1 MGIDSANTLSRNDLF
16 NNSLSEKQ
24 DAKNSTLSP
33 LTVSNRTVSASKLPY
48 PSKNNPF
55 PENDGDQ
62 IINQSTSTN
71 PFGDDEDDSETDSS
85 SETHVDRPNFTI
97 ASESPYPSGN
107 NPFSENDGDNHQII
121 TQSTNPFGD
130 DEDDSE
136 THSSSE
142 THVDLPAS
150 TNEAASDMRPNTE
163 NINVINPFKKIA
175 GEFLE
180 HINDSYLNNKDIE
193 KHFKKLE
200 ERLSDFIQPL
210 NNENKFEWIP
220 DKEPKTKK
228 EFDDII
234 KTINDTSNKSGQLYK
249 IAKIFENRIN
259 DKDNISGSTDVLE
272 SSNHDKKSE
281 VNQKNKQ
288 YLEILNHYINGS
300 SIGNKL
306 TIARFQRNET
316 TRLKKI
322 QQRLSAEIVRIENK
336 KAQWVNPPDT
346 SQEFDDL
353 MTQTLEAF
361 KEGSSLRKNL
371 RKCFPEETNKI
382 IAKIEVK
389 KINSKVEKL
398 SEKNKKI
405 LEQKM
410 NMYQNELNNAK
421 NFKDLEKLSMKLNKN
436 QEKLLEEFKKD
447 MKKLNISED
456 TLNEIE
462 NIFNSEI
469 KNKIDELNSEK
480 AIKAIVRNKTDIIY
494 FPKNRF
500 GIKIHAKSM
509 SPDKITEYGVII
521 KKRVDKITAR
531 KIPEKWE
538 KIAIQEVKKIAS
550 DKLNEIEKFH
560 LPKTF
565 TRRLLGLMTSIP
577 TVAGSVAGIS
587 AAVLLFY
594 TTTVGI
600 VPALIVGGALLLGG
614 LLIGL
619 RNMLQNRKVPEAI
632 LRVRED
638 LEKI

>member
-1 MGIDSANTLSRNDLF
+1 MGIDAARTLIKAYSSIKIPLEDTTKHCGTLQPSAV
-16 NNSLSEKQ
+16 
-24 DAKNSTLSP
+24 KNSVRDSDD
-33 LTVSNRTVSASKLPY
+33 Y
-48 PSKNNPF
+48 PEEK
-55 PENDGDQ
+55 D
-62 IINQSTSTN
+62 
-71 PFGDDEDDSETDSS
+71 
-85 SETHVDRPNFTI
+85 
-97 ASESPYPSGN
+97 
-107 NPFSENDGDNHQII
+107 PFSKKNDKTIS
-121 TQSTNPFGD
+121 QSIPKNTTSLNPFGD

-150 TNEAASDMRPNTE
+150 TNEAESDMRPNTE

-175 GEFLE
+175 DEFLE

-200 ERLSDFIQPL
+200 ERSSDFIQPL

-272 SSNHDKKSE
+272 SCNHDKKSE

-336 KAQWVNPPDT
+336 KAEWVNPPDT

-410 NMYQNELNNAK
+410 NKYQNELNNAK
-421 NFKDLEKLSMKLNKN
+421 NFTDLEKLSIKLNKN
-436 QEKLLEEFKKD
+436 QKKLLEEFKKD

-469 KNKIDELNSEK
+469 KNKIDELNSEE
-480 AIKAIVRNKTDIIY
+480 AIKAIVGNKTDVIY

-550 DKLNEIEKFH
+550 DKLNEIEKFY
-560 LPKTF
+560 LQKTF

-619 RNMLQNRKVPEAI
+619 RKILQNRKVPEAI

>member
-1 MGIDSANTLSRNDLF
+1 MGIDSTRTLTTIKGYSSNAIPLEHYTTKPCGTLQPRAVNNNTNAVGNSETHGDYPEDKDPFSKKNDKTISQSIPK
-16 NNSLSEKQ
+16 NTTSL
-24 DAKNSTLSP
+24 
-33 LTVSNRTVSASKLPY
+33 
-48 PSKNNPF
+48 
-55 PENDGDQ
+55 
-62 IINQSTSTN
+62 N
-71 PFGDDEDDSETDSS
+71 PFGEEDDSETDVDPTTFTSASKSS
-85 SETHVDRPNFTI
+85 
-97 ASESPYPSGN
+97 YPSEN

-121 TQSTNPFGD
+121 TQSNLTNPFGG

-136 THSSSE
+136 THSSSKNY
-142 THVDLPAS
+142 VDLPAS
-150 TNEAASDMRPNTE
+150 TNEAESNMRPNTE

-175 GEFLE
+175 DEFLE

-193 KHFKKLE
+193 KHFKKLK

-272 SSNHDKKSE
+272 SCNHDKKSE

-288 YLEILNHYINGS
+288 YLEILNHYIKHGS

-306 TIARFQRNET
+306 PIARFQSSET

-336 KAQWVNPPDT
+336 KAEWVNPPDT

-382 IAKIEVK
+382 IAKIEVENIK
-389 KINSKVEKL
+389 SKVKKL

-410 NMYQNELNNAK
+410 NKYQNELNKDK
-421 NFKDLEKLSMKLNKN
+421 NFTDLEKVSIQLNKN

-469 KNKIDELNSEK
+469 KNKIDELNSEET
-480 AIKAIVRNKTDIIY
+480 IKAIVRSKTDVIY
-494 FPKNRF
+494 FPKNIF
-500 GIKIHAKSM
+500 GIKIHAQ
-509 SPDKITEYGVII
+509 I
-521 KKRVDKITAR
+521 
-531 KIPEKWE
+531 
-538 KIAIQEVKKIAS
+538 
-550 DKLNEIEKFH
+550 NE
-560 LPKTF
+560 P
-565 TRRLLGLMTSIP
+565 
-577 TVAGSVAGIS
+577 
-587 AAVLLFY
+587 
-594 TTTVGI
+594 
-600 VPALIVGGALLLGG
+600 
-614 LLIGL
+614 
-619 RNMLQNRKVPEAI
+619 
-632 LRVRED
+632 
-638 LEKI
+638 

>member
-1 MGIDSANTLSRNDLF
+1 MGIDAARTLIKAYSSIKIPLEDTTKHCGTLQPSAV
-16 NNSLSEKQ
+16 
-24 DAKNSTLSP
+24 KNSVRDSDDYP
-33 LTVSNRTVSASKLPY
+33 EEKDPFSK
-48 PSKNNPF
+48 KN
-55 PENDGDQ
+55 DKT
-62 IINQSTSTN
+62 ISQSIPKNTTSLN

-85 SETHVDRPNFTI
+85 SETHVDRPNFTS
-97 ASESPYPSGN
+97 ASKLPYPSGN

-121 TQSTNPFGD
+121 TQSTSTNPFGD

-150 TNEAASDMRPNTE
+150 TNEAESDMRPNTE

-175 GEFLE
+175 DEFLE

-272 SSNHDKKSE
+272 SCNHDKKSE

-288 YLEILNHYINGS
+288 YLEILNHYIKHGS

-306 TIARFQRNET
+306 PIARFQRNET

-336 KAQWVNPPDT
+336 KAEWVNPPDT
-346 SQEFDDL
+346 SQEFDDF

-421 NFKDLEKLSMKLNKN
+421 NFTDLEKLSIKLNKN
-436 QEKLLEEFKKD
+436 Q
-447 MKKLNISED
+447 
-456 TLNEIE
+456 
-462 NIFNSEI
+462 
-469 KNKIDELNSEK
+469 
-480 AIKAIVRNKTDIIY
+480 
-494 FPKNRF
+494 
-500 GIKIHAKSM
+500 
-509 SPDKITEYGVII
+509 
-521 KKRVDKITAR
+521 
-531 KIPEKWE
+531 
-538 KIAIQEVKKIAS
+538 
-550 DKLNEIEKFH
+550 
-560 LPKTF
+560 
-565 TRRLLGLMTSIP
+565 
-577 TVAGSVAGIS
+577 
-587 AAVLLFY
+587 
-594 TTTVGI
+594 
-600 VPALIVGGALLLGG
+600 
-614 LLIGL
+614 
-619 RNMLQNRKVPEAI
+619 
-632 LRVRED
+632 
-638 LEKI
+638 

>member
-1 MGIDSANTLSRNDLF
+1 MGIDSVGITIKPYSSSIGTPFSEHTEACVTLTPSAVHNNTILVR
-16 NNSLSEKQ
+16 
-24 DAKNSTLSP
+24 
-33 LTVSNRTVSASKLPY
+33 
-48 PSKNNPF
+48 
-55 PENDGDQ
+55 
-62 IINQSTSTN
+62 
-71 PFGDDEDDSETDSS
+71 DSETND
-85 SETHVDRPNFTI
+85 
-97 ASESPYPSGN
+97 PYPPEN
-107 NPFSENDGDNHQII
+107 NPFSENDDYSVRDSETNDSYPSENNPFSGNDGDNHQII
-121 TQSTNPFGD
+121 TQSNLTNPFGGG
-130 DEDDSE
+130 EDDSE
-136 THSSSE
+136 THSSSKNY
-142 THVDLPAS
+142 VDLPAS
-150 TNEAASDMRPNTE
+150 TNEAESDMRPNTE

-175 GEFLE
+175 DEFLE

-259 DKDNISGSTDVLE
+259 DKDNISGSTDVFE
-272 SSNHDKKSE
+272 SSTHYDEESE

-288 YLEILNHYINGS
+288 YLEILNDYIKNDS
-300 SIGNKL
+300 SIPNKL
-306 TIARFQRNET
+306 LNIASFHVNET

-336 KAQWVNPPDT
+336 KAEWVNPPDT
-346 SQEFDDL
+346 SQKFDDL

-382 IAKIEVK
+382 IAKIEVEN
-389 KINSKVEKL
+389 INSKVKKL

-410 NMYQNELNNAK
+410 NKYQNELNNAK
-421 NFKDLEKLSMKLNKN
+421 NFTNLEKLSIKLNKN
-436 QEKLLEEFKKD
+436 QKKLLEEFKKD

-469 KNKIDELNSEK
+469 KNKIDELNSEET
-480 AIKAIVRNKTDIIY
+480 IKAIVRSKTDVTY
-494 FPKNRF
+494 FPKNIF

-538 KIAIQEVKKIAS
+538 KIAIQEVIKIAS
-550 DKLNEIEKFH
+550 DKLDEIKKFH
-560 LPKTF
+560 PPKTF
-565 TRRLLGLMTSIP
+565 RRRLLGLMTSTP
-577 TVAGSVAGIS
+577 TVAGSVAGMS
-587 AAVLLFY
+587 AAVLLFS
-594 TTTVGI
+594 TATVGI
-600 VPALIVGGALLLGG
+600 VPAVIVGGALLLGG
-614 LLIGL
+614 LLMGL
-619 RNMLQNRKVPEAI
+619 RKMLQNRKVPETI
-632 LRVRED
+632 LRVQED
-638 LEKI
+638 LEKISKKYGIDLSQTLS